1 MRNYNYNG
9 YFQFAGKAWDGVM
22 QIIASPNDRMSR
34 QAGRPI
40 KDEDKGVCFN
50 LYLRC
55 DAKKPLLKRRCFR
68 MYASEP
74 PEVAEERAQA
84 VMEVSTVA

>member
-1 MRNYNYNG
+1 MHNYNYNG
-9 YFQFAGKAWDGVM
+9 QFRFAGEGWDGVK

-40 KDEDKGVCFN
+40 KDKDKGICFN
-50 LYLRC
+50 LYLRR
-55 DAKKPLLKRRCFR
+55 DMKKPLLKRRCFR

-74 PEVAEERAQA
+74 PEVAEERAKA
-84 VMEVSTVA
+84 VMEAPTVA